1 MQEADLSLLERL
13 EQLAQSGQHPLHMP
27 GHKRN
32 EALAGYLRALN
43 ARLDVTEI
51 TGFDDL
57 HEPEGILREAQA
69 RAARV
74 WGARQSWFLVN
85 GSTAGVLAGVRALAP
100 EGGRVLV
107 ARNCHRSVFH
117 ALELCRLRPVFLQP
131 DPAPG
136 WSFPGPVA
144 PAALADAL
152 VRCPDAKLLILTSP
166 TYEGV
171 LSDLPALV
179 RLAHQAGVPVLVDEA
194 HGAHLGLFGAF
205 PAGAVAAGADLVVQ
219 SLHKTLPSL
228 TQTAL
233 LHQAGPLADPAAVQA
248 QLRVFQTSSPSYLLM
263 ASLDGCVR
271 WLEEAGPRALPAWR
285 ERLARFRAAVGP
297 LHSLRLLGDEPG
309 LPFARDPGKIVIGA
323 GPLTGRQLKDRLR
336 EEFSLE
342 LEMAGADWALAM
354 TGAGDTDETLAALAD
369 ALHRL
374 DDRLPPAPAAAP
386 LPAWPLPEAPLAPW
400 RAGGLPA
407 GPVPFDRAAGHVSAE
422 YVWAYPP
429 GVPVLVPGER
439 VSAAFLALAARQQRQ
454 GVRLHST
461 RGGVPETLWVLTE
474 NAGA

>member
-1 MQEADLSLLERL
+1 MEQSSLLAQL
-13 EQLAQSGQHPLHMP
+13 EKLAASGMAPMHMP

-32 EALAGYLRALN
+32 EALAGYLHRLS
-43 ARLDVTEI
+43 ARLDITEI

-57 HEPEGILREAQA
+57 HEPEGLLQEAQA
-69 RAARV
+69 RAAAL

-100 EGGRVLV
+100 AGSRVLV
-107 ARNCHRSVFH
+107 ARGCHRSVYS

-131 DPAPG
+131 DPVPG
-136 WSFPGPVA
+136 WSFSGPVSPDTLA
-144 PAALADAL
+144 AALA
-152 VRCPDAKLLILTSP
+152 RCPDAKLIILTSP

-179 RLAHQAGVPVLVDEA
+179 RLAHGAGVPVLVDEA

-263 ASLDGCVR
+263 ASIDGCVG
-271 WLEEAGPRALPAWR
+271 WLAEEGPRALPAWR
-285 ERLARFRAAVGP
+285 QRLARFRAELGP
-297 LHSLRLLGDEPG
+297 LHRLRLLGDEPS
-309 LPFARDPGKIVIGA
+309 LPFALDPGKIVIGS
-323 GPLTGRQLKDRLR
+323 GPLTGGQLKDRLR

-354 TGAGDTDETLAALAD
+354 TGAGDTDETLASLAAAL
-369 ALHRL
+369 RRI
-374 DDRLPPAPAAAP
+374 DDSLPAAPPPAPP
-386 LPAWPLPEAPLAPW
+386 LPAWPLPDAPLAPW
-400 RAGGLPA
+400 QAVESPAEPLPLACCAG
-407 GPVPFDRAAGHVSAE
+407 RVSAE
-422 YVWAYPP
+422 YLWAYPP
-429 GVPVLVPGER
+429 GAPVLVPGER
-439 VSAAFLALAARQQRQ
+439 IDGSLLEQAARQARA

-461 RGGVPETLWVLTE
+461 RGGAPGALWVLTE